1 MLKYEHMYYQDRM
14 FLIKRKIHESKLK
27 PDFDVTVLKQWTK
40 SDLLLKKEGW
50 FFCCEEVHE
59 AQILS
64 ES

>member
-40 SDLLLKKEGW
+40 SDLLLKKEAG
-50 FFCCEEVHE
+50 CTVVRKC
-59 AQILS
+59 
-64 ES
+64 

>member
-50 FFCCEEVHE
+50 FFCCEEVLE
-59 AQILS
+59 AQIIS